1 MERVITYIDG
11 FNLYF
16 GLKTKGWK
24 RCYWLNLQ
32 MLAMNLLKDNQE
44 LVMIKYFTSRISG
57 PPDKS
62 KRQRTFLEALETL
75 GNFHMFYGHYLT
87 NTIECQKCG
96 AIFPKPNEKMTDV
109 NIAVEMLTD
118 AFQNKFDTAILI
130 SADTVL
136 KPAHIKPPAGD
147 ERFNYIVDLYS
158 RWYRNYFYFCSKY
171 ACPGPNAISLYFEA
185 KFARLEYVGY
195 DRFHLAFMRHT
206 GKWCE
211 IYINV
216 SLDECL
222 AAIRDEPHFLP

>member
-44 LVMIKYFTSRISG
+44 LVMTKYFTSRISG

-75 GNFHMFYGHYLT
+75 GNFHIFYGHYLT

-130 SADTVL
+130 SADSDLVAPIRRVKEL
-136 KPAHIKPPAGD
+136 FPYKKIVVAFPPARFSFALKEIVNASFVIGRKMLAKSVFPEEVAKPD
-147 ERFNYIVDLYS
+147 GFILKRPERW
-158 RWYRNYFYFCSKY
+158 R
-171 ACPGPNAISLYFEA
+171 
-185 KFARLEYVGY
+185 
-195 DRFHLAFMRHT
+195 
-206 GKWCE
+206 
-211 IYINV
+211 
-216 SLDECL
+216 
-222 AAIRDEPHFLP
+222 